1 MLELLQLIGLN
12 AVSSHVAF
20 FAFEGRERER
30 EREMEPDRRKKTEK
44 SKRTAINNEEEKKVE
59 ELLQA
64 AQDELLLKLSLDSHM
79 SRVPPDYLH
88 TDLDR
93 RFQSL
98 KSRPSLPIYPSQSQK
113 STSSVASAGAEDE
126 ELKAVL
132 GDELSARFA
141 ALKGSLFS
149 SSSSS
154 SSTNV
159 ISVGPI
165 SSSDDDEEDE
175 VEKLIRWAKD
185 AARLDPSPPSDED
198 DEEEDDNREHEKL
211 YLTGEFI
218 KVGNSSRWFGQ

>member
-1 MLELLQLIGLN
+1 
-12 AVSSHVAF
+12 
-20 FAFEGRERER
+20 
-30 EREMEPDRRKKTEK
+30 MEPNRRKKTEK
-44 SKRTAINNEEEKKVE
+44 SKWTAINNEEEKKVE

-98 KSRPSLPIYPSQSQK
+98 KSRPSLPISPSQSQK
-113 STSSVASAGAEDE
+113 LTPSSVASAGAEDE
-126 ELKAVL
+126 ELKAAL
-132 GDELSARFA
+132 GDELSTRFA
-141 ALKGSLFS
+141 ALKGSLF

-198 DEEEDDNREHEKL
+198 DEEEEDNHQHEKVHQR
-211 YLTGEFI
+211 
-218 KVGNSSRWFGQ
+218 K

>member
-1 MLELLQLIGLN
+1 
-12 AVSSHVAF
+12 
-20 FAFEGRERER
+20 
-30 EREMEPDRRKKTEK
+30 MEPNRRKKMEK

-79 SRVPPDYLH
+79 SRGPPDYLH

-98 KSRPSLPIYPSQSQK
+98 KSRPSLPISPSQSQK
-113 STSSVASAGAEDE
+113 LTPSSVASAGAEDE
-126 ELKAVL
+126 ELKADL

-198 DEEEDDNREHEKL
+198 DDEEEDNHQHEKVHQR
-211 YLTGEFI
+211 
-218 KVGNSSRWFGQ
+218 K